1 MEGMELES
9 RDPAGLGRILP
20 AMFTQDA
27 LIVEKT
33 LKTQCTLLTSL
44 VLTSLPPW
52 EWWGG
57 SGFPNCQAQL
67 RLAQGPLTLLGLG
80 TGMGGPRTTRG
91 HFQGAPGSQRKYF
104 PCSQGMCIACAYMCV
119 CTSMCG
125 HVCMHICASLNV
137 HTCVCMHHFWGRVG
151 EFHR

>member
-44 VLTSLPPW
+44 VLTSLP
-52 EWWGG
+52 
-57 SGFPNCQAQL
+57 A
-67 RLAQGPLTLLGLG
+67 
-80 TGMGGPRTTRG
+80 
-91 HFQGAPGSQRKYF
+91 
-104 PCSQGMCIACAYMCV
+104 
-119 CTSMCG
+119 
-125 HVCMHICASLNV
+125 
-137 HTCVCMHHFWGRVG
+137 
-151 EFHR
+151 